1 MKTDYYMHIPLWVDV
16 FHMARDLPMPRSV
29 YFDHKEYKV
38 TRIISSGEAPP
49 AGAKLPVRKYIVE
62 ISGVKK
68 ALYHDI
74 RHDMWYSLKKISEE
88 KAKKIRNAR
97 GQGFPRAY
105 FRSVIEARTYF
116 PAGCDARKSAGKGP

>member
-1 MKTDYYMHIPLWVDV
+1 MKTAYYMHIPLSVDV
-16 FHMARDLPMPRSV
+16 FHMAWDLPMPRSV

-62 ISGVKK
+62 IRGVRK

-74 RHDMWYSLKKISEE
+74 SHDRWYSLKKISEE
-88 KAKKIRNAR
+88 KAKEIRNAR
-97 GQGFPRAY
+97 GYGFPEAY
-105 FRSVIEARTYF
+105 FRSVIEARMYF
-116 PAGCDARKSAGKGP
+116 PAGHDARKSAGTGP